1 MQFPKLTSIE
11 EIAQVNLAAAVALVK
26 GLRQRGVCADG
37 GRIVLLSS
45 VAALAAD
52 PGNAAC
58 AASMGAPIAIARTLA
73 VELAPQKIRIN
84 CIAPSWIE
92 TEMTRDAAAR
102 HSTPQQLA
110 EIQARHPVGPGS
122 PEDVAACAAFLLA
135 DSGRWIAGTTV
146 VVDGG
151 FTAR

>member
-26 GLRQRGVCADG
+26 GLR
-37 GRIVLLSS
+37 
-45 VAALAAD
+45 
-52 PGNAAC
+52 
-58 AASMGAPIAIARTLA
+58 
-73 VELAPQKIRIN
+73 E
-84 CIAPSWIE
+84 
-92 TEMTRDAAAR
+92 
-102 HSTPQQLA
+102 LA
-110 EIQARHPVGPGS
+110 EIQARHPLGPGS